1 MEQFS
6 FTVTLTLAKGYEHH
20 APDSV
25 RSDQIARSIVN
36 AIDFIDDSNHP
47 IYKIEAQ
54 SKEHPLAY
62 QEIIRK

>member
-20 APDSV
+20 TPDSV
-25 RSDQIARSIVN
+25 RADQIARSIVN
-36 AIDFIDDSNHP
+36 AIDFIDNNFPLS
-47 IYKIEAQ
+47 KIEAQ